1 MEPYDI
7 MMGMI
12 FVLTPI
18 ICWYFTRTQ
27 KEFRIP
33 WREWA
38 KEFHEKRYYL
48 HAMGY
53 VVIIRWKSI
62 TDKLNEPM
70 KIRTGH
76 WTDWVYAFEGE
87 FTKWI
92 QDSFKNDWLTEFL
105 NFHYLFVYLFLIY
118 VTTVYFAFSG
128 DRDMTDK
135 VTLNYL
141 FIYALAV
148 PYYLFFNVEVT
159 SSWIPGMEALLYHDG
174 WYTVFYALHDP
185 LDNAVPSLHVAIP
198 FGILM
203 LNYLHVKERG
213 IRLRDW
219 RHWKYHRFVLVNTL
233 LFGFTI
239 LYLGIHW
246 VVDIPLG
253 ILIGGIGAL
262 FIHHLQPRMRN
273 DYGPMFKGVTQ
284 EKVRR
289 HVLVEGIVALV
300 LLTMIFMAVN
310 VQQDGLDERVSYQ
323 LGPDDSTL
331 EIIQKFNAGDYVLTN
346 ITNLND
352 AGELEVV
359 VIMVEESVPSMESGS
374 IDWAILSE
382 LGDHYTIAP
391 QTTLSLN
398 ITSPKIFHYVGLH
411 YAYEDGDEAVM
422 EVRVINDYGDDK
434 LGQAVLLSL
443 PSLWMTGFVVYRLY
457 RLKKEGRS
465 WIDSTP
471 SYVWSA
477 SEDTSEEA

>member
-1 MEPYDI
+1 MDPYEI

-12 FVLTPI
+12 LVLTPV
-18 ICWYFTRTQ
+18 ICWFFTRHQ
-27 KEFRIP
+27 ASERIP
-33 WREWA
+33 WRQWA
-38 KEFHEKRYYL
+38 DEFHNKRYYL

-53 VVIIRWKSI
+53 IVIIRWKAL

-70 KIRTGH
+70 KGRTGH
-76 WTDWVYAFEGE
+76 WTEWVYALEGNA
-87 FTKWI
+87 TQWI
-92 QDSFKNDWLTEFL
+92 QNAFRNDLLTEFL

-141 FIYALAV
+141 LIYAVAV

-159 SSWIPGMEALLYHDG
+159 SSWIPGMDALLYHDG
-174 WYTVFYALHDP
+174 WYTTFYALHDP

-203 LNYLHVKERG
+203 LNYLHVREQG
-213 IRLRDW
+213 GTLREW
-219 RHWKYHRFVLVNTL
+219 RHWPYHLFVLLNTV
-233 LFGFTI
+233 LFTFTI

-246 VVDIPLG
+246 IVDIPLG
-253 ILIGGIGAL
+253 MLVGSIGAL
-262 FIHHLQPRMRN
+262 FIHHLQPRLRN
-273 DYGPMFKGVTQ
+273 DYGSAFKGMSR

-289 HVLVEGIVALV
+289 HLFVEGVVMLL
-300 LLTMIFMAVN
+300 LLTTMLMAVN
-310 VQQDGLDERVSYQ
+310 VQQESINERVSFR
-323 LGPDDSTL
+323 LGDGDSTF
-331 EIIQKFNAGDYVLTN
+331 EIIQKFEPGEFVQSN

-352 AGELEVV
+352 GGMLELVV
-359 VIMVEESVPSMESGS
+359 VMVESSVSAMEEGS
-374 IDWAILSE
+374 IDWDKLVE
-382 LGDHYTIAP
+382 LGEHHTVAP

-398 ITSPKIFHYVGLH
+398 ISSPKIYHFLVMHYEAG
-411 YAYEDGDEAVM
+411 DGDEDIM
-422 EVRVINDYGDDK
+422 EVRVINDYGDDMM
-434 LGQAVLLSL
+434 GQAVLLSL

-471 SYVWSA
+471 SHVWASA
-477 SEDTSEEA
+477 SPTHEEA

>member
-1 MEPYDI
+1 MDPYEI

-12 FVLTPI
+12 VVLTPI
-18 ICWYFTRTQ
+18 ICWYFTRKQ
-27 KEFRIP
+27 REFRIP
-33 WREWA
+33 WRSWA
-38 KEFHEKRYYL
+38 EEFHNKRYYL

-53 VVIIRWKSI
+53 IVIIRWKAI

-70 KIRTGH
+70 KARTGH
-76 WTDWVYAFEGE
+76 WTAWVHGIEGA
-87 FTKWI
+87 FTKGV
-92 QDSFKNDWLTEFL
+92 QDAFRNDMLTEFL

-141 FIYALAV
+141 LIYALAV

-159 SSWIPGMEALLYHDG
+159 SSWIPGMDALLYQDG

-203 LNYLHVKERG
+203 LNYLHVKEKG
-213 IRLRDW
+213 GTMKEW
-219 RHWKYHRFVLVNTL
+219 RHWPYHVFVFLNTL
-233 LFGFTI
+233 LFIFTI

-246 VVDIPLG
+246 VIDIPLG

-262 FIHHLQPRMRN
+262 FIHHLQPRLRN
-273 DYGPMFKGVTQ
+273 DYGPVFKGISR

-289 HVLVEGIVALV
+289 HILVEGVVMLL
-300 LLTMIFMAVN
+300 LLTCMLMAVN
-310 VQQDGLDERVSYQ
+310 YQEETVDERTSFR
-323 LGPDDSTL
+323 LGQDDNTF
-331 EIIQKFNAGDYVLTN
+331 EIIQKFDPGQMVQSNV
-346 ITNLND
+346 TNLNRV
-352 AGELEVV
+352 GELELVV
-359 VIMVEESVPSMESGS
+359 VMVETSVPAMEEGG
-374 IDWAILSE
+374 IDWSVMKS
-382 LGDHYTIAP
+382 LGDHYTVAP

-398 ITSPKIFHYVGLH
+398 ITSPKIYHFIVMHYEVD
-411 YAYEDGDEAVM
+411 EDAEQVM
-422 EVRVINDYGDDK
+422 NIRIINDYGDDK
-434 LGQAVLLSL
+434 MGQAMFLSL

-465 WIDSTP
+465 LIDSTP
-471 SYVWSA
+471 SYVWA
-477 SEDTSEEA
+477 SSHELGEEA

>member
-1 MEPYDI
+1 MDPYEI

-12 FVLTPI
+12 LVLTPV
-18 ICWYFTRTQ
+18 ICWFFTRHQ
-27 KEFRIP
+27 ANERIP
-33 WREWA
+33 WRQWA
-38 KEFHEKRYYL
+38 DEFHNKRYYL

-53 VVIIRWKSI
+53 IVIIRWKAL

-70 KIRTGH
+70 KGRTGH
-76 WTDWVYAFEGE
+76 WTEWVYALEGNA
-87 FTKWI
+87 TQWI
-92 QDSFKNDWLTEFL
+92 QNAFRNDLLTEFL

-141 FIYALAV
+141 LIYAVAV

-159 SSWIPGMEALLYHDG
+159 SSWIPGMDALLYHDG
-174 WYTVFYALHDP
+174 WYTTFYALHDP

-203 LNYLHVKERG
+203 LNYLHVREQG
-213 IRLRDW
+213 GTLREW
-219 RHWKYHRFVLVNTL
+219 RHWPYHLFVLLNTV
-233 LFGFTI
+233 LFTFTI

-246 VVDIPLG
+246 IVDIPLG
-253 ILIGGIGAL
+253 MLVGSIGAL
-262 FIHHLQPRMRN
+262 FIHHLQPRLRN
-273 DYGPMFKGVTQ
+273 DYGSAFKGISR

-289 HVLVEGIVALV
+289 HLFVEGVVMLL
-300 LLTMIFMAVN
+300 LLTTMLMAVN
-310 VQQDGLDERVSYQ
+310 VQQESINERVSFR
-323 LGPDDSTL
+323 LGDGDSTF
-331 EIIQKFNAGDYVLTN
+331 EIIQKFEPGEFVQSN

-352 AGELEVV
+352 EGMLELVV
-359 VIMVEESVPSMESGS
+359 VMVESSVSAMEEGS
-374 IDWAILSE
+374 IDWDNLVE
-382 LGDHYTIAP
+382 LGEHHTVAP

-398 ITSPKIFHYVGLH
+398 ISSPKIYHFLVMHYEAG
-411 YAYEDGDEAVM
+411 DGDEDIM
-422 EVRVINDYGDDK
+422 EVRVINDYGDDMM
-434 LGQAVLLSL
+434 GQAVLLSL

-471 SYVWSA
+471 SHVWASA
-477 SEDTSEEA
+477 SPTHEEA

>member
-1 MEPYDI
+1 MDPYEI

-12 FVLTPI
+12 LVLTPV
-18 ICWYFTRTQ
+18 ICWFFTRHQ
-27 KEFRIP
+27 AGERIP
-33 WREWA
+33 WRQWA
-38 KEFHEKRYYL
+38 DEFHNKRYYL

-53 VVIIRWKSI
+53 IVIIRWKAL

-70 KIRTGH
+70 KGRTGH
-76 WTDWVYAFEGE
+76 WTEWVYALEGNA
-87 FTKWI
+87 TQWI
-92 QDSFKNDWLTEFL
+92 QNAFRNDLLTEFL

-141 FIYALAV
+141 LIYAVAV

-159 SSWIPGMEALLYHDG
+159 SSWIPGMDALLYHDG
-174 WYTVFYALHDP
+174 WYTTFYALHDP

-203 LNYLHVKERG
+203 LNYLHVREQG
-213 IRLRDW
+213 GTLREW
-219 RHWKYHRFVLVNTL
+219 RHWPYHLFVLLNTV
-233 LFGFTI
+233 LFTFTI

-246 VVDIPLG
+246 IVDIPLG
-253 ILIGGIGAL
+253 MLVGSIGAL
-262 FIHHLQPRMRN
+262 FIHHLQPRLRN
-273 DYGPMFKGVTQ
+273 DYGSAFKGISR

-289 HVLVEGIVALV
+289 HLFVEGVVMLL
-300 LLTMIFMAVN
+300 LLTTMLMAVN
-310 VQQDGLDERVSYQ
+310 VQQESINERVSFR
-323 LGPDDSTL
+323 LGDGDSTF
-331 EIIQKFNAGDYVLTN
+331 EIIQKFEPGEFVQSN

-352 AGELEVV
+352 GGMLELVV
-359 VIMVEESVPSMESGS
+359 VMVESSVSAMEEGS
-374 IDWAILSE
+374 IDWDKLVE
-382 LGDHYTIAP
+382 LGEHHTVAP

-398 ITSPKIFHYVGLH
+398 ISSPKIYHFLVMHYE
-411 YAYEDGDEAVM
+411 ASDGDEDIM
-422 EVRVINDYGDDK
+422 EVRVINDYGDDMM
-434 LGQAVLLSL
+434 GQAVLLSL

-471 SYVWSA
+471 SHVWASA
-477 SEDTSEEA
+477 SPTHEEA